1 MTCEWRPKASEVV
14 TWVDGELP
22 GACLACLRTARKSVK
37 LDGVSEEEVRL
48 ERHRSLDCIGL
59 CRSSREFWESL
70 TWVVFKALRVDEIV
84 KGRVRQLHDS
94 RNRMVGSPPKIHW
107 EMESLDDSKRHFEA
121 ELSDSTKGMTEK
133 SQKRYLDFSFITER
147 IVENGKSQGK
157 QEE

>member
-70 TWVVFKALRVDEIV
+70 TWVVFKALRVDWVISASDWEFC
-84 KGRVRQLHDS
+84 GTCACQLSSSFLSHACH
-94 RNRMVGSPPKIHW
+94 IHW
-107 EMESLDDSKRHFEA
+107 EPACLHFWNDTAQMLLISSVSLGETHTQ
-121 ELSDSTKGMTEK
+121 LCPCGW
-133 SQKRYLDFSFITER
+133 
-147 IVENGKSQGK
+147 
-157 QEE
+157 